1 MENKKYKIEI
11 KVVQVFTHYV
21 EASNERVAKLIAQNQ
36 QDECRWT
43 NVSFREVE
51 GYKVEE
57 LENFPTNHQPFLD
70 TIGEE

>member
-21 EASNERVAKLIAQNQ
+21 EACNERVAKMLAQNQ

-43 NVSFREVE
+43 EVSFREVE
-51 GYKVEE
+51 SYKTEE
-57 LENFPTNHQPFLD
+57 LEKFPAKYQPYLD
-70 TIGEE
+70 TIEEN